1 MLHEQARR
9 YRQGLRR
16 PHADFEFSMCPRVR
30 KRDDLD
36 TQVLG
41 ISPGHSL
48 GQHTD
53 TEAAT
58 DHHAQGVEAGDL
70 DAQAERSLR
79 QTGRPAQLDADG
91 TAGVHADDVLVQC
104 FDER

>member
-1 MLHEQARR
+1 
-9 YRQGLRR
+9 
-16 PHADFEFSMCPRVR
+16 MCPRVR
-30 KRDDLD
+30 QRDYLD
-36 TQVLG
+36 IQLLG
-41 ISPGHSL
+41 IAPGHCL
-48 GQHTD
+48 WQHTD

-91 TAGVHADDVLVQC
+91 AAGVHADDVLVQG